1 MTKITKT
8 QNKREHNFK
17 PFRATLVIDGM
28 VGCFFGEVQ
37 NALGVRVSKG
47 VKICI
52 N

>member
-1 MTKITKT
+1 MTKI

-17 PFRATLVIDGM
+17 PFRATLDTDEV

-37 NALGVRVSKG
+37 NALGVKVSKG
-47 VKICI
+47 VKFCI